1 MGLGVLHQL
10 LVVRYLGYEG
20 VDMWWTKLGTWIL
33 SMLGIA
39 AGELTSRWAMRA
51 AAATI
56 AFALFLGLFKFSW
69 NLVVNQF
76 GVAAGNVASSMANGD
91 AAMAVQTMRCLMPAS
106 TAAALTLVM
115 TVFLQAV
122 IVIWTRR
129 IIFSKL
135 AG

>member
-1 MGLGVLHQL
+1 MNFWQKIGSFLLGL
-10 LVVRYLGYEG
+10 LG
-20 VDMWWTKLGTWIL
+20 
-33 SMLGIA
+33 SA
-39 AGELTSRWAMRA
+39 AQALTSRWVMRA

-56 AFALFLGLFKFSW
+56 AFTLFFGLAKVSW
-69 NLVVNQF
+69 DLVVNQF
-76 GVAAGNVASSMANGD
+76 GVAAGNAASAMGNGD
-91 AAMAVQTMRCLMPAS
+91 AAMAVQTMRCLMPSS

-115 TVFLQAV
+115 TVFIQAV